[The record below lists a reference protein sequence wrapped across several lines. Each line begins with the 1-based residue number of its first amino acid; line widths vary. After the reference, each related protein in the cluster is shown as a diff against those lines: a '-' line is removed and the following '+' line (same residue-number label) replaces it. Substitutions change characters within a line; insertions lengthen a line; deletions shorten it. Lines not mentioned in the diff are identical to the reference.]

1 MMQIRRSIRRRLPR
15 WRDDRGVA
23 GGIEA
28 LPFGFLV
35 FVVGTLLIVNAWAV
49 VDAKLAVTAASREGV
64 RVFVESDEGVAAASA
79 NSRAGQ
85 ALAAFGRSDG
95 RGVVGPVVPD
105 GAFARCNRVSMEVTY
120 EVPAITLPWIGGF
133 GESIT
138 VRSVHSEIIDP
149 YRDGVPEGAC

>member
-1 MMQIRRSIRRRLPR
+1 MKCQPIRRPE
-15 WRDDRGVA
+15 WRSDDGFA
-23 GGIEA
+23 GGVEA

-64 RVFVESDEGVAAASA
+64 RVFVESDEGVAASSA
-79 NSRAGQ
+79 NSRATQ
-85 ALAAFGRSDG
+85 ALAAFGRADG
-95 RGVVGPVVPD
+95 RGTVGSVAAD

-120 EVPAITLPWIGGF
+120 DVPAITLPWIGGF

-149 YRDGVPEGAC
+149 YRDGVPEGGC

>member
-1 MMQIRRSIRRRLPR
+1 MTTPRSSFD
-15 WRDDRGVA
+15 WRNDDGFV
-23 GGIEA
+23 GGAEA

-35 FVVGTLLIVNAWAV
+35 FVIGALMIVNAWAV

-64 RVFVESDEGVAAASA
+64 RVFVESDEAVAGAAA
-79 NSRAGQ
+79 NSRANQ

-95 RGVVGPVVPD
+95 RERVGSIVAEA
-105 GAFARCNRVSMEVTY
+105 AFARCARVSMEVSY

-133 GESIT
+133 GESIV

-149 YRDGVPEGAC
+149 YRDGVPEGGC

>member
-1 MMQIRRSIRRRLPR
+1 MRGPQGRRPD
-15 WRDDRGVA
+15 WRNDDGFA
-23 GGIEA
+23 GGVEA

-35 FVVGTLLIVNAWAV
+35 FVVGALLIVNAWAV

-64 RVFVESDEGVAAASA
+64 RVFVESDEGIAAASA
-79 NSRAGQ
+79 NSRASQ

-95 RGVVGPVVPD
+95 RESVGPVAAA
-105 GAFARCNRVSMEVTY
+105 GAFARCNRVSMEVSY
-120 EVPAITLPWIGGF
+120 DVPAITLPWIGGF

-149 YRDGVPEGAC
+149 YRDGVPEGGC

>member
-1 MMQIRRSIRRRLPR
+1 MKIRLPDV
-15 WRDDRGVA
+15 RDDRGVA

-35 FVVGTLLIVNAWAV
+35 FVIGALLIVNAWAV

-64 RVFVESDEGVAAASA
+64 RVFVESDEGVAASSA
-79 NSRAGQ
+79 HSRANQ

-95 RGVVGPVVPD
+95 RGTVGSVEAAGP
-105 GAFARCNRVSMEVTY
+105 FARCNRVSMEVSY

-133 GESIT
+133 GDSIT

-149 YRDGVPEGAC
+149 YRDGVPEGGC